1 MQVLHEAD
9 VDTQWERNLLMK
21 AARKRERVVGR
32 QQAEA
37 CTAAYLFNTH
47 SPFLFI
53 PL

>member
-9 VDTQWERNLLMK
+9 VDTKWERNMLMK
-21 AARKRERVVGR
+21 AARKRERIVDDSKQRPVLLLI
-32 QQAEA
+32 
-37 CTAAYLFNTH
+37 YLTH